1 MAKSQDPAY
10 LQVLLDVSPCQ
21 QKGVTEE
28 VVPVSVQ
35 SFQLRLTLCDP
46 MDRVP
51 PGSSSTGFSRQES
64 MGPSGGSSQ
73 PRDQTH
79 ICLCFYP
86 LSHLGSPWKN

>member
-1 MAKSQDPAY
+1 MAKSKDPAY

-64 MGPSGGSSQ
+64 WRGFPWAPPGDLPNPGIKPTSACVF
-73 PRDQTH
+73 TH
-79 ICLCFYP
+79 
-86 LSHLGSPWKN
+86 